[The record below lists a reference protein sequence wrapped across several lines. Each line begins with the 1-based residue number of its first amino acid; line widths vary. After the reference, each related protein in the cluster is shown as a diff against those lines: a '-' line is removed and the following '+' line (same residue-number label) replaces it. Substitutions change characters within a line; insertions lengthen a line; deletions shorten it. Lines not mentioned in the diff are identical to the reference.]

1 MSTAGKARRAWGN
14 ENWRAENHFKHMTS
28 AIAQV
33 RPAVELE
40 VVEVCASAE
49 GPAWGR
55 EGFADR
61 DKEVTMKEKTLGTKL
76 LLAAVTLG
84 VLAYFSIQAVRY
96 FGDPLTTTIAYQY
109 QVEMSTVLSGYVVRD
124 EAILTDDTSGL
135 LQLQRAEGE
144 RISDGGVVALVY
156 ADQATLDRQKEIQS
170 LHTQIE
176 QLQYAEEAALG
187 AEVSLRLDAQI
198 LQTIRDYR
206 GALAA
211 DRLDTA
217 EDCGAELRSLVM
229 KRDYTYSDTEDLSAQ
244 MAELQSQLSSLR
256 AQAGSSVRQ
265 ITAPQAG
272 LYSAVVDGYENILT
286 PESLETLTPRT
297 LAALEPDESLRSNRV
312 GKLVLGDTWYGLN
325 QTAMAAGSLAGGL
338 TAGLLGPRLTVR
350 RSWLTLLACGV
361 CLIPMGLCLLAGV
374 GAVAAFAVLTAAGFV
389 LMACAALFTVT
400 MLAHIQA
407 QTPATLVGKVVSLL
421 LTVSLCAQP
430 AGQALYGVLL
440 EQLAGGEGWVLLGAA
455 CGAMIVAA
463 AARRVA
469 YSAASGSSRCMA
481 ETS

>member
-1 MSTAGKARRAWGN
+1 MTPVLAG
-14 ENWRAENHFKHMTS
+14 
-28 AIAQV
+28 
-33 RPAVELE
+33 
-40 VVEVCASAE
+40 ASACF
-49 GPAWGR
+49 
-55 EGFADR
+55 FASAVMELFIHIPHTPRHTGASVWQTARADLA
-61 DKEVTMKEKTLGTKL
+61 ESGTFLWQERPEILKYIALVSAFNL
-76 LLAAVTLG
+76 LLSALLVVSMP
-84 VLAYFSIQAVRY
+84 VLI
-96 FGDPLTTTIAYQY
+96 
-109 QVEMSTVLSGYVVRD
+109 
-124 EAILTDDTSGL
+124 
-135 LQLQRAEGE
+135 
-144 RISDGGVVALVY
+144 
-156 ADQATLDRQKEIQS
+156 K
-170 LHTQIE
+170 
-176 QLQYAEEAALG
+176 
-187 AEVSLRLDAQI
+187 
-198 LQTIRDYR
+198 QT
-206 GALAA
+206 
-211 DRLDTA
+211 
-217 EDCGAELRSLVM
+217 
-229 KRDYTYSDTEDLSAQ
+229 
-244 MAELQSQLSSLR
+244 
-256 AQAGSSVRQ
+256 
-265 ITAPQAG
+265 
-272 LYSAVVDGYENILT
+272 
-286 PESLETLTPRT
+286 
-297 LAALEPDESLRSNRV
+297 
-312 GKLVLGDTWYGLN
+312 LVLGDTWYGLN

>member
-1 MSTAGKARRAWGN
+1 MPVLIK
-14 ENWRAENHFKHMTS
+14 
-28 AIAQV
+28 Q
-33 RPAVELE
+33 
-40 VVEVCASAE
+40 
-49 GPAWGR
+49 
-55 EGFADR
+55 
-61 DKEVTMKEKTLGTKL
+61 TLG
-76 LLAAVTLG
+76 
-84 VLAYFSIQAVRY
+84 
-96 FGDPLTTTIAYQY
+96 
-109 QVEMSTVLSGYVVRD
+109 
-124 EAILTDDTSGL
+124 
-135 LQLQRAEGE
+135 
-144 RISDGGVVALVY
+144 
-156 ADQATLDRQKEIQS
+156 
-170 LHTQIE
+170 
-176 QLQYAEEAALG
+176 
-187 AEVSLRLDAQI
+187 
-198 LQTIRDYR
+198 
-206 GALAA
+206 
-211 DRLDTA
+211 
-217 EDCGAELRSLVM
+217 
-229 KRDYTYSDTEDLSAQ
+229 
-244 MAELQSQLSSLR
+244 
-256 AQAGSSVRQ
+256 
-265 ITAPQAG
+265 
-272 LYSAVVDGYENILT
+272 
-286 PESLETLTPRT
+286 
-297 LAALEPDESLRSNRV
+297 
-312 GKLVLGDTWYGLN
+312 LGDTWYGLN

-455 CGAMIVAA
+455 CGAMIVAV